1 MLYLKKLDSMNFFFK
16 QLLNKLRRKKH
27 IEESEKAKI
36 RRRIRNKKNV
46 LSDMDKAQ
54 GSSAVF
60 EKIESLIEFKNAKS
74 VLMYWSLPDELPT
87 HNFIVKWS
95 AKKQMLLPMV
105 KGDKMLIKPFTTT
118 DELRKS
124 DMGIWEPEAQ
134 KEYLRQIDL
143 VIVPGIAFDK
153 QKNRLGRGKG
163 YYDRYFNNKNI
174 TKIGVCYDFQLL
186 EVIPTEPFDVKMDKI
201 ITPNYTIQ

>member
-1 MLYLKKLDSMNFFFK
+1 MNLFFK
-16 QLLNKLRRKKH
+16 QILNKLKRKKH
-27 IEESEKAKI
+27 VEESEKAKI
-36 RRRIRNKKNV
+36 RRRIRNRKNV
-46 LSDMDKAQ
+46 LSDMEKSQSAI
-54 GSSAVF
+54 AVF
-60 EKIESLIEFKNAKS
+60 DKIESLPEFMNAKS

-95 AKKQMLLPMV
+95 TKKQMLLPMV

-118 DELRKS
+118 EELRKS
-124 DMGIWEPEAQ
+124 DMGIWEPDAQ
-134 KEYLRQIDL
+134 REYLRQIDL

-153 QKNRLGRGKG
+153 SKNRLGRGKG

-174 TKIGVCYDFQLL
+174 SKIGVCYDFQLL
-186 EVIPTEPFDVKMDKI
+186 EVIPTEPFDVRMDKI

>member
-1 MLYLKKLDSMNFFFK
+1 MNLFFK
-16 QLLNKLRRKKH
+16 QILNKLKRKKH
-27 IEESEKAKI
+27 VEESEKAKI

-46 LSDMDKAQ
+46 LSDMEKSQ
-54 GSSAVF
+54 SAATVF
-60 EKIESLIEFKNAKS
+60 EKIELLSEFMNAKS

-105 KGDKMLIKPFTTT
+105 KGDEMLIKPFIST

-134 KEYLRQIDL
+134 REYLRQIDL

-153 QKNRLGRGKG
+153 SKNRLGRGKG
-163 YYDRYFNNKNI
+163 YYDRYFNNKSI

-186 EVIPTEPFDVKMDKI
+186 EVIPTEPFDVCMDKI

>member
-1 MLYLKKLDSMNFFFK
+1 MNLFFK
-16 QLLNKLRRKKH
+16 QILNKLKRKKH
-27 IEESEKAKI
+27 VEESEKAKI

-46 LSDMDKAQ
+46 LSDMEKSQ
-54 GSSAVF
+54 SAATVF
-60 EKIESLIEFKNAKS
+60 EKIELLSEFMNAKS
-74 VLMYWSLPDELPT
+74 VLMYWSMPDELPT

-105 KGDKMLIKPFTTT
+105 KGDEMLIKPFIST

-134 KEYLRQIDL
+134 REYLRQIDL

-153 QKNRLGRGKG
+153 SKNRLGRGKG
-163 YYDRYFNNKNI
+163 YYDRYFNNKSI

-186 EVIPTEPFDVKMDKI
+186 EVIPTEPFDVCMDKI

>member
-1 MLYLKKLDSMNFFFK
+1 MNLFFK
-16 QLLNKLRRKKH
+16 QILNKLKRKKH

-46 LSDMDKAQ
+46 LSDMEKSQ
-54 GSSAVF
+54 SSIAVF
-60 EKIESLIEFKNAKS
+60 EKIEALSEFINAKS
-74 VLMYWSLPDELPT
+74 VLLYWSLPDELPT

-95 AKKQMLLPMV
+95 SKKQMLLPMV
-105 KGDKMLIKPFTTT
+105 KGEKMLIKPFTSA

-124 DMGIWEPEAQ
+124 DMGIWEPDAQ

-143 VIVPGIAFDK
+143 VIVPGIAFDRN
-153 QKNRLGRGKG
+153 KNRLGRGKG

-174 TKIGVCYDFQLL
+174 TKIGICYDFQLL
-186 EVIPTEPFDVKMDKI
+186 EIIPTEPFDVRMDKI
-201 ITPNYTIQ
+201 ITPNYTVQ

>member
-1 MLYLKKLDSMNFFFK
+1 MNFFLK
-16 QLLNKLRRKKH
+16 QLLSKLKRKKQ
-27 IEESEKAKI
+27 IEESEKTKI
-36 RRRIRNKKNV
+36 RRRIRNKKNI
-46 LSDMDKAQ
+46 LSDMDKSLS
-54 GSSAVF
+54 SSAVF

-95 AKKQMLLPMV
+95 TKKQMLLPMV
-105 KGDKMLIKPFTTT
+105 KGDKMLIKPFTSTE
-118 DELRKS
+118 ELRKS

-134 KEYLRQIDL
+134 KEYLKQIDL

-153 QKNRLGRGKG
+153 NKNRLGRGKG

-186 EVIPTEPFDVKMDKI
+186 EVIPTEPFDARMDKI
-201 ITPNYTIQ
+201 ITPSYSIN

>member
-1 MLYLKKLDSMNFFFK
+1 MNLFFK
-16 QLLNKLRRKKH
+16 RILNKLKRKKH
-27 IEESEKAKI
+27 VEESEKAKI

-46 LSDMDKAQ
+46 LSDMEKSH
-54 GSSAVF
+54 SSIAVF
-60 EKIESLIEFKNAKS
+60 EKIEALPEFINAKS
-74 VLMYWSLPDELPT
+74 ILLFWSLPDELPT

-105 KGDKMLIKPFTTT
+105 KGDKMLIKPFTNTE
-118 DELRKS
+118 DLRKS
-124 DMGIWEPEAQ
+124 DIGIWEPEAQ

-153 QKNRLGRGKG
+153 AKNRLGRGKG

-186 EVIPTEPFDVKMDKI
+186 EIIPTEPFDVRMDKI
-201 ITPNYTIQ
+201 ITPNYTVN

>member
-1 MLYLKKLDSMNFFFK
+1 MNLFFK
-16 QLLNKLRRKKH
+16 QILNKLKRKKH
-27 IEESEKAKI
+27 VEESEKAKI

-46 LSDMDKAQ
+46 LSDMEKSQ
-54 GSSAVF
+54 SAATVF
-60 EKIESLIEFKNAKS
+60 EKIELLSEFMNAKS

-105 KGDKMLIKPFTTT
+105 KGDKMLIKPFIST

-134 KEYLRQIDL
+134 REYLRQIDL

-153 QKNRLGRGKG
+153 GKNRLGRGKG
-163 YYDRYFNNKNI
+163 YYDRYFNNKSI

-186 EVIPTEPFDVKMDKI
+186 EVIPTEPFDVCMDKI

>member
-1 MLYLKKLDSMNFFFK
+1 MNLFFK
-16 QLLNKLRRKKH
+16 QILNKLKRKKH
-27 IEESEKAKI
+27 VEESEKAKI

-46 LSDMDKAQ
+46 LSDMEKSQ
-54 GSSAVF
+54 SAATVF
-60 EKIESLIEFKNAKS
+60 EKIELLSEFMNAKS

-105 KGDKMLIKPFTTT
+105 KGDEMLIKPFIST

-124 DMGIWEPEAQ
+124 DMGIWEPEVQ
-134 KEYLRQIDL
+134 RKYSRQIDL

-153 QKNRLGRGKG
+153 GKNRLGRGKG
-163 YYDRYFNNKNI
+163 YYDRYFNNKSI

-186 EVIPTEPFDVKMDKI
+186 EVIPTGPFDVSMDKI

>member
-1 MLYLKKLDSMNFFFK
+1 MNLFFK
-16 QLLNKLRRKKH
+16 QILNKLKRKKH
-27 IEESEKAKI
+27 VEESEKAKI
-36 RRRIRNKKNV
+36 RRLIRNKKNV
-46 LSDMDKAQ
+46 LSDMEKSQ
-54 GSSAVF
+54 SAATVF
-60 EKIESLIEFKNAKS
+60 EKIELLSEFMNAKS

-95 AKKQMLLPMV
+95 AKKQMLLPVV
-105 KGDKMLIKPFTTT
+105 KGDEMLIKPFIST

-134 KEYLRQIDL
+134 REYLRQIDL

-153 QKNRLGRGKG
+153 GKNRLGRGKG
-163 YYDRYFNNKNI
+163 YYDRYFNNKSI

-186 EVIPTEPFDVKMDKI
+186 EVIPTGPFDVSMDKI

>member
-1 MLYLKKLDSMNFFFK
+1 MNLFFK
-16 QLLNKLRRKKH
+16 QILNKLKLKKH
-27 IEESEKAKI
+27 VEESEKAKI
-36 RRRIRNKKNV
+36 RRLIRNKKNV
-46 LSDMDKAQ
+46 LSDMEKSQ
-54 GSSAVF
+54 SAATVF
-60 EKIESLIEFKNAKS
+60 EKIELLSEFMNAKS
-74 VLMYWSLPDELPT
+74 VLMYWSMPDELPT

-105 KGDKMLIKPFTTT
+105 KGDEMLIKPFIST

-134 KEYLRQIDL
+134 REYLRQIDL

-153 QKNRLGRGKG
+153 SKNRLGRGKG
-163 YYDRYFNNKNI
+163 YYDRYFNNKSI

-186 EVIPTEPFDVKMDKI
+186 EVIPTEPFDVCMDKI